1 MNIINL
7 GAFREKKKEQETANW
22 SWAISSF
29 VSDWPQSDVLS
40 VPINQDLDSSV
51 ELFEN
56 HEHEVAA
63 FFDFNSDEST
73 APDLMEIYCRDGDEI
88 ISFGYCV
95 PWCSPDSDDGW
106 FVGQDENDDLVL
118 IRFYDDL
125 NYSVS
130 TAPDPEAQALGY
142 AKAARVL
149 AEIYRETTEASDED

>member
-7 GAFREKKKEQETANW
+7 GAFREQKKEKEASNW
-22 SWAISSF
+22 SLAMSRF
-29 VSDWPQSDVLS
+29 VSDWSQSDALS
-40 VPINQDLDSSV
+40 VFINQNIDSSV
-51 ELFEN
+51 ESFEN
-56 HEHEVAA
+56 HEHEVAV

-73 APDLMEIYCRDGDEI
+73 APDLMEIYCWDGDEI

-106 FVGQDENDDLVL
+106 FVGQDENDDPVL
-118 IRFYDDL
+118 IRFYDDI

-142 AKAARVL
+142 AKAQRVL
-149 AEIYRETTEASDED
+149 AEIYRETTEGSDDS